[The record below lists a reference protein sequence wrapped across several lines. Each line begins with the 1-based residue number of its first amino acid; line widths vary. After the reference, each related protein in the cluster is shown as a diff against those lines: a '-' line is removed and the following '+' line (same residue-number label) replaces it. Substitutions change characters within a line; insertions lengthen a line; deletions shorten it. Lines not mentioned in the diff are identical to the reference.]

1 MGAIIAPRDRGRYS
15 GYMGAVMAV
24 ATVSGP
30 LLGGVIVDSPLGWR
44 WCFYVCVR
52 SR

>member
-1 MGAIIAPRDRGRYS
+1 MALAQAIIGAIPPRNRGRYS

-30 LLGGVIVDSPLGWR
+30 
-44 WCFYVCVR
+44 
-52 SR
+52 